1 MSLVARTT
9 VPSHFFG
16 ALVATITHA
25 HTLEA
30 LVRPLLELLQMATGM
45 ETTYLTRLDEPA
57 GILRVLYARNT
68 GRLAVPEGLSAPW
81 EGTLSKRALDEGR
94 FDTDDVGDRWGDCDL
109 ARTLG
114 LVAYASAPVR
124 VKGGELFGS
133 LCAASGERKPLGE
146 TASHVL
152 ALFAQLIAQQIERE
166 RLQATLQQAN
176 SAMAAMALTD
186 ALTQLPNRRALLEAM
201 QRQLGSLQHDQAL
214 IAALINLDGFK
225 PINDRFGHEAG
236 DQFLQTMAKRL
247 RRMLRDSDMAAR
259 MGGDEFLVLATE
271 QRAKANEAAA
281 ALSHRLEGATRGR
294 FKLDSA
300 LIDYAGAS
308 VGAVVAEP
316 GCSSA
321 QALLSKAEAAMQA
334 VKRSRQRD
342 ASSAPPVGRIA
353 RYTWPVIE

>member
-30 LVRPLLELLQMATGM
+30 LVRPLLELLQMASGM
-45 ETTYLTRLDEPA
+45 ESTYLTRLDEPA
-57 GILRVLYARNT
+57 GTLCVLYARNT

-146 TASHVL
+146 TASQVL
-152 ALFAQLIAQQIERE
+152 ALFAQQIERE

-201 QRQLGSLQHDQAL
+201 QRQLGTLQHDQAL

-271 QRAKANEAAA
+271 QRTKANEAAA
-281 ALSHRLEGATRGR
+281 ALSHRLESATRGR

-334 VKRSRQRD
+334 VKRSRKRD

>member
-57 GILRVLYARNT
+57 GLLRVLYARNT

-94 FDTDDVGDRWGDCDL
+94 FGTDDVGDRWGDCDL

-146 TASHVL
+146 TASQVL

-176 SAMAAMALTD
+176 STMAAMALTD

-201 QRQLGSLQHDQAL
+201 QRQLGALQHDQAL

-225 PINDRFGHEAG
+225 PINDRFGYEAG

-271 QRAKANEAAA
+271 QRAKANEAAV
-281 ALSHRLEGATRGR
+281 ALAHRLESATRGR

-334 VKRSRQRD
+334 IKRSRKRD

>member
-45 ETTYLTRLDEPA
+45 ESTYLTRLDEPA
-57 GILRVLYARNT
+57 GMLCVLYARNT

-81 EGTLSKRALDEGR
+81 KGTLSKRALDEGR

-166 RLQATLQQAN
+166 GLQASLQQAN
-176 SAMAAMALTD
+176 STMAAMALTD
-186 ALTQLPNRRALLEAM
+186 ALTQLPNRSALLEAM

-271 QRAKANEAAA
+271 QRAKANEAAV
-281 ALSHRLEGATRGR
+281 ALAHRLESATRGR

-334 VKRSRQRD
+334 VKRSRKRD

>member
-57 GILRVLYARNT
+57 GLLRVLYARNT

-94 FDTDDVGDRWGDCDL
+94 FGTDDVGDRWGDCDL

-146 TASHVL
+146 TASQVL

-176 SAMAAMALTD
+176 STMAAMALTD

-201 QRQLGSLQHDQAL
+201 QRQLGALQHDQAL

-225 PINDRFGHEAG
+225 PINDRFGYEAG

-271 QRAKANEAAA
+271 QRAKANEAAV
-281 ALSHRLEGATRGR
+281 ALAHRLESATRGR

-334 VKRSRQRD
+334 VKRSRKRD

>member
-57 GILRVLYARNT
+57 GLLRVLYARNT

-94 FDTDDVGDRWGDCDL
+94 FGTDDVGDRWGDCDL

-146 TASHVL
+146 TASQVL

-166 RLQATLQQAN
+166 RSQATLQQAN
-176 SAMAAMALTD
+176 STMAAMALTD

-201 QRQLGSLQHDQAL
+201 QRQLGALQHDQAL

-225 PINDRFGHEAG
+225 PINDRFGYEAG

-271 QRAKANEAAA
+271 QRAKANEAAV
-281 ALSHRLEGATRGR
+281 ALAHRLESATRGR

-334 VKRSRQRD
+334 VKRSRKRD